1 MTAPEH
7 GGRTARRVTLSFD
20 NGPDPDVTPA
30 VLDILAQRGIKA
42 NFFVLGKAI
51 GAPAG
56 RALVERTL
64 GKGHRVGN
72 HGYSHTTPFGL
83 LADPEEG
90 VREIVET
97 QRLLDEIGTGT
108 RMFRPFGGG
117 GNINADLLSA
127 PAANYLVRESFDL
140 VLWNSV
146 PRDWERPADWAQ
158 YALGDIVLRDWTLTV
173 LHDIP
178 DASLDQLPAF
188 LDRAL
193 RDGVEFTTELPV
205 DCLPMA
211 GGVARADI
219 SAMVPP
225 SQHAGLAVPAVRP
238 DPRIRYQ
245 ELPS

>member
-1 MTAPEH
+1 MRTPEH
-7 GGRTARRVTLSFD
+7 GGRPARRVTLSFD

-42 NFFVLGKAI
+42 NFFVLGKATA
-51 GAPAG
+51 APTG

-64 GKGHRVGN
+64 GEGHRVGN
-72 HGYSHTTPFGL
+72 HSYSHVTPFGL
-83 LADPEEG
+83 LADPEES

-97 QRLLDEIGTGT
+97 QRLLEEIGVTT

-127 PAANYLVRESFDL
+127 PAANYLVRERFDL

-158 YALGDIVLRDWTLTV
+158 HALGDIALRDRTVMV

-193 RDGVEFTTELPV
+193 RNGVEFTTELPL

-211 GGVARADI
+211 AGVATADI

-225 SQHAGLAVPAVRP
+225 AQRAGLAVPDIASAA
-238 DPRIRYQ
+238 
-245 ELPS
+245 LA

>member
-1 MTAPEH
+1 MTAPER

-30 VLDILAQRGIKA
+30 VLDLLAQREIKA
-42 NFFVLGKAI
+42 TFFVLGKAI
-51 GAPAG
+51 ATPAG

-64 GKGHRVGN
+64 GEGHRVGN
-72 HGYSHTTPFGL
+72 HGYSHETPFGL

-90 VREIVET
+90 VREIAET
-97 QRLLDEIGTGT
+97 QRLLEEAGAQT

-117 GNINADLLSA
+117 GNINGDLLSA
-127 PAANYLVRESFDL
+127 PAANYLVRERFDL

-146 PRDWERPADWAQ
+146 PRDWERPTDWAQ
-158 YALGDIVLRDWTLTV
+158 HAVRDIGLRDWTATV

-178 DASLDQLPAF
+178 GASLDQLPAF
-188 LDRAL
+188 LDWVLGA
-193 RDGVEFTTELPV
+193 GVEFTTELPG

-219 SAMVPP
+219 RALVPP
-225 SQHAGLAVPAVRP
+225 SQHPGLATSAVVPG
-238 DPRIRYQ
+238 PRIRYQ
-245 ELPS
+245 EFNS

>member
-1 MTAPEH
+1 MTLPEH

-42 NFFVLGKAI
+42 TFFVLGKAI
-51 GAPAG
+51 ATLAG

-64 GKGHRVGN
+64 GEGHRVGN
-72 HGYSHTTPFGL
+72 HGYSHETPFGL

-97 QRLLDEIGTGT
+97 QRLLDDIGTRT

-117 GNINADLLSA
+117 GRINADLLSA
-127 PAANYLVRESFDL
+127 PAANHLLRERFDL

-158 YALGDIVLRDWTLTV
+158 QANRDIGQRDWTVTV

-188 LDRAL
+188 LDCAL
-193 RDGVEFTTELPV
+193 QAGVEFTTELPV
-205 DCLPMA
+205 DCVPMA
-211 GGVARADI
+211 GGVATADI
-219 SAMVPP
+219 RALVPP
-225 SQHAGLAVPAVRP
+225 SQHAGLAVPDVRP
-238 DPRIRYQ
+238 DPHIRYQ

>member
-1 MTAPEH
+1 MTLPEH

-20 NGPDPDVTPA
+20 NGPHPNVTPA

-42 NFFVLGKAI
+42 TFFVLGKAI
-51 GAPAG
+51 ATPVG
-56 RALVERTL
+56 RALVERAL
-64 GKGHRVGN
+64 REGHRVGN
-72 HGYSHTTPFGL
+72 HSYSHATPFGL

-97 QRLLDEIGTGT
+97 QTLLDEIGTGT

-117 GNINADLLSA
+117 GHINADLLSA
-127 PAANYLVRESFDL
+127 PAANYLVRERFDL

-146 PRDWERPADWAQ
+146 PRDWERPADWAGH
-158 YALGDIVLRDWTLTV
+158 ALRDIGQRDWTVMV

-188 LDRAL
+188 LDQTLQA
-193 RDGVEFTTELPV
+193 GVEFTTELPV
-205 DCLPMA
+205 ECVPMA
-211 GGVARADI
+211 GGAATADI

-225 SQHAGLAVPAVRP
+225 SQHAELAVPAVRP
-238 DPRIRYQ
+238 DPHIRHQ

>member
-30 VLDILAQRGIKA
+30 VLGILAQRGIKA
-42 NFFVLGKAI
+42 TFFVLGKAI
-51 GAPAG
+51 AGRAG

-64 GKGHRVGN
+64 AEGHRVGN
-72 HGYSHTTPFGL
+72 HSYNHATPFGL

-90 VREIVET
+90 VREIVGT
-97 QRLLDEIGTGT
+97 QRLLDEIGAGT

-127 PAANYLVRESFDL
+127 PAANHLIREGFDL

-146 PRDWERPADWAQ
+146 PRDWERPADWAPH
-158 YALGDIVLRDWTLTV
+158 ALGDIGRRDWTVTV

-193 RDGVEFTTELPV
+193 GDGVEFTTEFPF
-205 DCLPMA
+205 DCLPMV
-211 GGVARADI
+211 GGVATTDI
-219 SAMVPP
+219 SAMVPAT
-225 SQHAGLAVPAVRP
+225 QHDGLAVPDV
-238 DPRIRYQ
+238 
-245 ELPS
+245 PSAATV